1 MHRTVLTAT
10 VRGLPDPLAA
20 LDGFLDALEAHGMG
34 LEGAW
39 VRTTACGL
47 AALHSAG
54 REATEDCSEAD
65 ELASW
70 EAGELGEVVVKLGK
84 VGSEAGEAG
93 VEDREVEE

>member
-1 MHRTVLTAT
+1 
-10 VRGLPDPLAA
+10 
-20 LDGFLDALEAHGMG
+20 MG

-65 ELASW
+65 KLASW

-93 VEDREVEE
+93 VEDRTW